1 MTTPGRDPQG
11 GEKPQMGTAV
21 LDLLAKVPMSQFLGQ
36 QELAAVASHMG
47 LSTYEAGNVIFH
59 KGDAGTTL
67 QIIAAGS
74 VRIYIPSEEGEE
86 APLAMLK
93 AGDYFGELAVLDG
106 GARTASAMALAR
118 TAILTLE
125 RDEFLKFITT
135 RPEAA
140 AAVFR
145 ALAALIRQQN
155 SQLFGEFSGS

>member
-1 MTTPGRDPQG
+1 
-11 GEKPQMGTAV
+11 
-21 LDLLAKVPMSQFLGQ
+21 
-36 QELAAVASHMG
+36 
-47 LSTYEAGNVIFH
+47 
-59 KGDAGTTL
+59 
-67 QIIAAGS
+67 
-74 VRIYIPSEEGEE
+74 
-86 APLAMLK
+86 MLK
-93 AGDYFGELAVLDG
+93 ASDYFGELALLDG

-155 SQLFGEFSGS
+155 SQLFGEFFGS